1 MVQSFE
7 EFCGGTLW
15 DETRLL
21 NGSYPEFT
29 DCFQQTLLVWVPCGF
44 LWLSAPFYLY
54 HLLNIDGVTRPHS
67 FLSVAKT
74 FVSGVLFFL
83 SIIELL
89 RDANNKDDEEAN
101 KRTHNSLFVAHSLKA
116 ATYLLTVVLIYL
128 ERIRGFVTSGVLF
141 IFWFLTLVVSI
152 IPFYTLIEQDVYH
165 KDFFRFSIFY
175 VYFFLI
181 LVQFVLH
188 CFAEKITRRGYYEL
202 NTKQCLEV
210 ESSFLS
216 RLTFWWMTG
225 LIIIGY
231 KKPLE
236 EADISELHPRDKSDV
251 VIPTFDEAWK
261 KEYAKHEKI
270 REIEEELSIDKKSV
284 SYSPPAQSINR
295 EHRSSEKTPLLSRQ
309 PSVTYE
315 TGKPAKKE
323 NKGSLF
329 KVLCKIYGPSF
340 LRAWFCKFMY
350 DLMQFTSPILLS
362 ALISYTTNKNAG
374 GKNTEPEWYGY
385 TLAGAFFI
393 VSFLQST
400 FFHQNFHIGMSTG
413 MRARSAMIAAVY
425 KKSLT
430 MNNQARKTSTVGEIV
445 NLMGVDCQ
453 RLQDMSGYLWMLW
466 SAPFQI
472 VLATLLL
479 WQQLGPSVLAGLAVM
494 ILLIPINGAI
504 SVKQRNMQTAL
515 MRYKDARLKLMNEV
529 LSGIKVLKLYAW
541 EKSFQKKILDIRN
554 KELDIL
560 KRYGYLQAFST
571 FSFTCAPFLV
581 TLASFA
587 TYVLISD
594 ENYLDAQKA
603 FVSLSLF
610 NILRFPINLLPM
622 MISYVIQLNVSITRL
637 SKFLKNGDLD
647 PDSVQH
653 RPLEGVA
660 IKVEGGT
667 FSWDKELQPAL
678 KDIDLEIKD
687 GTLVA
692 VVGTVG
698 AGKSSL
704 VSSFLGEMEK
714 LNGNVNIK
722 GSIAYVPQQ
731 AWIQNATVRDNILF
745 GKEMDQCKYN
755 NVVEACAL
763 KSDFEILTGGDLTE
777 IGEKGINL
785 SGGQKQRISLARA
798 VYNNADVYMLDDPL
812 SAVDSHVG
820 KHIFKNV
827 VGREGLLQ
835 HKTRVLVT
843 HGIHWLPMVDTVVVM
858 SDGVIS
864 EMGSYEELM
873 SHEGPFAQFL
883 KAYLTQKAETEDD
896 EEEEEEDPEIQQM
909 KSKILERL
917 ESVTSDTGTATSGD
931 ESKVRKRRSKGHAKK
946 TALSRGISTFDALEC
961 KPLPT
966 PTKDKKD
973 VEKLIED
980 EKREKGK
987 VAWKVFMMYLRA
999 IGLGAAFWIFILY
1012 LLYQGAS
1019 IASNI
1024 WLSQWTDD
1032 KELQDRSKANTTEY
1046 KDRNMMFLGVYGGLG
1061 IVQGIMVL
1069 IYSLVAI
1076 LGQVRASGQ
1085 LHYDMLNNIMKAPMA
1100 FFDTTPVGRIVNRF
1114 SSDVATIDSMLP
1126 MNFRMFLGTTINT
1139 LSTLVVITY
1148 STPIFLAV
1156 VLPLAI
1162 VYYLMQKFYIPTSRQ
1177 LQRLESTTKS
1187 PIFNHFSETING
1199 ASTLRAYKEQP
1210 RFIQESLDRV
1220 DKNISFYFT
1229 KIASNRWLGWRLEFI
1244 GNLIVF
1250 SAALFAVVSN
1260 ISGGL
1265 VGLSVSYALQV
1276 TSALNSLVRNS
1287 SDLETNVVSV
1297 ERLKE
1302 YAEVETEA
1310 EWIRPFRRPPHDWPN
1325 TGACNFIDYKTR
1337 YREGLDLVIRGIS
1350 CQILGGEKVGIVGR
1364 TGAGKSSLMMA
1375 LFRLIEASDG
1385 SIVIDGQ
1392 RISDMGLHD
1401 LRSKLT
1407 ILPQDPVLFSG
1418 SLRMN
1423 LDPFDQYTDSQIWT
1437 SLEHAHLKK
1446 FVSELPE
1453 RLSHECGEGGGN
1465 LSVGQRQ
1472 LICLARTLLRK
1483 TKILV
1488 LDEATAAVDMETDEL
1503 IQKTIREEFKDCTIL
1518 TIAHRLNTIL
1528 DYDKVMVLD
1537 QGLIKEYDSPDSLLK
1552 DKTTV
1557 FYGMAKAANIVS

>member
-1 MVQSFE
+1 
-7 EFCGGTLW
+7 
-15 DETRLL
+15 
-21 NGSYPEFT
+21 
-29 DCFQQTLLVWVPCGF
+29 
-44 LWLSAPFYLY
+44 
-54 HLLNIDGVTRPHS
+54 
-67 FLSVAKT
+67 
-74 FVSGVLFFL
+74 
-83 SIIELL
+83 
-89 RDANNKDDEEAN
+89 
-101 KRTHNSLFVAHSLKA
+101 
-116 ATYLLTVVLIYL
+116 
-128 ERIRGFVTSGVLF
+128 
-141 IFWFLTLVVSI
+141 
-152 IPFYTLIEQDVYH
+152 
-165 KDFFRFSIFY
+165 
-175 VYFFLI
+175 
-181 LVQFVLH
+181 
-188 CFAEKITRRGYYEL
+188 
-202 NTKQCLEV
+202 
-210 ESSFLS
+210 
-216 RLTFWWMTG
+216 
-225 LIIIGY
+225 
-231 KKPLE
+231 
-236 EADISELHPRDKSDV
+236 
-251 VIPTFDEAWK
+251 
-261 KEYAKHEKI
+261 
-270 REIEEELSIDKKSV
+270 
-284 SYSPPAQSINR
+284 
-295 EHRSSEKTPLLSRQ
+295 
-309 PSVTYE
+309 
-315 TGKPAKKE
+315 
-323 NKGSLF
+323 
-329 KVLCKIYGPSF
+329 
-340 LRAWFCKFMY
+340 
-350 DLMQFTSPILLS
+350 
-362 ALISYTTNKNAG
+362 
-374 GKNTEPEWYGY
+374 
-385 TLAGAFFI
+385 
-393 VSFLQST
+393 
-400 FFHQNFHIGMSTG
+400 
-413 MRARSAMIAAVY
+413 
-425 KKSLT
+425 
-430 MNNQARKTSTVGEIV
+430 
-445 NLMGVDCQ
+445 
-453 RLQDMSGYLWMLW
+453 
-466 SAPFQI
+466 
-472 VLATLLL
+472 
-479 WQQLGPSVLAGLAVM
+479 
-494 ILLIPINGAI
+494 
-504 SVKQRNMQTAL
+504 
-515 MRYKDARLKLMNEV
+515 
-529 LSGIKVLKLYAW
+529 
-541 EKSFQKKILDIRN
+541 
-554 KELDIL
+554 
-560 KRYGYLQAFST
+560 
-571 FSFTCAPFLV
+571 
-581 TLASFA
+581 
-587 TYVLISD
+587 
-594 ENYLDAQKA
+594 
-603 FVSLSLF
+603 
-610 NILRFPINLLPM
+610 M

-883 KAYLTQKAETEDD
+883 KAYLTHKAETEDD

-931 ESKVRKRRSKGHAKK
+931 ESKVRKRSSKGHAKK

>member
-54 HLLNIDGVTRPHS
+54 HLLNVDGVTRPHS

-83 SIIELL
+83 SIVELL
-89 RDANNKDDEEAN
+89 RDANNKDDEEAI
-101 KRTHNSLFVAHSLKA
+101 KRTYNSLFVAHSLKS

-128 ERIRGFVTSGVLF
+128 ERIRGFITSGVLF

-152 IPFYTLIEQDVYH
+152 IPFYTLIEQD
-165 KDFFRFSIFY
+165 
-175 VYFFLI
+175 
-181 LVQFVLH
+181 
-188 CFAEKITRRGYYEL
+188 
-202 NTKQCLEV
+202 KQCLEV

-270 REIEEELSIDKKSV
+270 REKSV

-309 PSVTYE
+309 PSVTFK

-374 GKNTEPEWYGY
+374 GKNTEPEWHGY
-385 TLAGAFFI
+385 TLAGAFFV

-430 MNNQARKTSTVGEIV
+430 MNNEARKTSTVGEIV

-571 FSFTCAPFLV
+571 FSFTCAPFL
-581 TLASFA
+581 
-587 TYVLISD
+587 
-594 ENYLDAQKA
+594 
-603 FVSLSLF
+603 
-610 NILRFPINLLPM
+610 
-622 MISYVIQLNVSITRL
+622 LNVSITRL

-931 ESKVRKRRSKGHAKK
+931 ESKVRKRSSKGHAKK

-1076 LGQVRASGQ
+1076 LRQVRASGQ
-1085 LHYDMLNNIMKAPMA
+1085 LHFDMLNNIMKAPMA

-1162 VYYLMQKFYIPTSRQ
+1162 VYYLMQTVTKV
-1177 LQRLESTTKS
+1177 ESTTKS

-1199 ASTLRAYKEQP
+1199 ASTLRAYKEQS

-1250 SAALFAVVSN
+1250 SAALFAVISDN

-1276 TSALNSLVRNS
+1276 TSALNMLVRNS

-1310 EWIRPFRRPPHDWPN
+1310 EWIRPFRRPP
-1325 TGACNFIDYKTR
+1325 
-1337 YREGLDLVIRGIS
+1337 
-1350 CQILGGEKVGIVGR
+1350 
-1364 TGAGKSSLMMA
+1364 
-1375 LFRLIEASDG
+1375 
-1385 SIVIDGQ
+1385 
-1392 RISDMGLHD
+1392 
-1401 LRSKLT
+1401 
-1407 ILPQDPVLFSG
+1407 
-1418 SLRMN
+1418 
-1423 LDPFDQYTDSQIWT
+1423 
-1437 SLEHAHLKK
+1437 
-1446 FVSELPE
+1446 
-1453 RLSHECGEGGGN
+1453 
-1465 LSVGQRQ
+1465 
-1472 LICLARTLLRK
+1472 
-1483 TKILV
+1483 
-1488 LDEATAAVDMETDEL
+1488 
-1503 IQKTIREEFKDCTIL
+1503 
-1518 TIAHRLNTIL
+1518 
-1528 DYDKVMVLD
+1528 
-1537 QGLIKEYDSPDSLLK
+1537 
-1552 DKTTV
+1552 
-1557 FYGMAKAANIVS
+1557 

>member
-7 EFCGGTLW
+7 EFCGGSLW

-21 NGSYPEFT
+21 NGNYPEFT

-54 HLLNIDGVTRPHS
+54 HLLNADGVSRPHS

-83 SIIELL
+83 SIVELL
-89 RDANNKDDEEAN
+89 RDANNKDDEEAS

-116 ATYLLTVVLIYL
+116 ATFLLTILLIYL
-128 ERIRGFVTSGVLF
+128 ERIRGFITSGVLF
-141 IFWFLTLVVSI
+141 IFWLLMLVASI

-181 LVQFVLH
+181 VVQFVLH

-210 ESSFLS
+210 EASFLS

-270 REIEEELSIDKKSV
+270 REKSV
-284 SYSPPAQSINR
+284 KYSRPAQSINQ

-309 PSVTYE
+309 PSVTFK
-315 TGKPAKKE
+315 TGKPVKKE

-329 KVLCKIYGPSF
+329 KVLCKIYGPSM

-362 ALISYTTNKNAG
+362 ALIGYTTNKKS
-374 GKNTEPEWYGY
+374 GKNVQPEWHGY

-430 MNNQARKTSTVGEIV
+430 MNNEARKTSTVGEIV
-445 NLMGVDCQ
+445 NIMGVDCQ

-472 VLATLLL
+472 TLATLLL

-494 ILLIPINGAI
+494 ILLIPLNAAI

-541 EKSFQKKILDIRN
+541 EQSFQQKIIDIRN
-554 KELDIL
+554 KELGIL
-560 KRYGYLQAFST
+560 KSYGYLQAFST

-647 PDSVQH
+647 PDNVQH

-678 KDIDLEIKD
+678 KDIDLEVKE
-687 GTLVA
+687 GKLVA

-704 VSSFLGEMEK
+704 ISAFLGEMEK
-714 LNGNVNIK
+714 LNGNVNVK

-745 GKEMDQCKYN
+745 GKEMDECKYN
-755 NVVEACAL
+755 NVVESCAL

-785 SGGQKQRISLARA
+785 SGGQKQRVSLARA

-827 VGREGLLQ
+827 IGREGLLQ
-835 HKTRVLVT
+835 NKTRVLVT

-883 KAYLTQKAETEDD
+883 KAYLIQKAETEDD

-931 ESKVRKRRSKGHAKK
+931 ESKVRKRSSKGHSKK
-946 TALSRGISTFDALEC
+946 SALSRGISTFDALEC

-966 PTKDKKD
+966 PKKDKKD

-999 IGLGAAFWIFILY
+999 IGLVAAFWIFVLY

-1032 KELQDRSKANTTEY
+1032 KQLQDRSKANTTEY

-1076 LGQVRASGQ
+1076 LRQVRASAQ

-1126 MNFRMFLGTTINT
+1126 MNFRMFLGTVIGT
-1139 LSTLVVITY
+1139 LSTLVVISY
-1148 STPIFLAV
+1148 STPIFLTV

-1229 KIASNRWLGWRLEFI
+1229 RIASNRWLGWRLEFI

-1250 SAALFAVVSN
+1250 SAALFAVVSD

-1265 VGLSVSYALQV
+1265 VGLSVSYALQI
-1276 TSALNSLVRNS
+1276 TSALNMLVRNS

-1310 EWIRPFRRPPHDWPN
+1310 EWIRPFRRPPHDWPQS
-1325 TGACNFIDYKTR
+1325 GACNFMDYKTR
-1337 YREGLDLVIRGIS
+1337 YREGLDLVIRGIT
-1350 CQILGGEKVGIVGR
+1350 CQIQGGEKVGIVGR

-1418 SLRMN
+1418 TLRMN
-1423 LDPFDQYTDSQIWT
+1423 LDPFDQYADSQIWT

>member
-270 REIEEELSIDKKSV
+270 REKSV

>member
-54 HLLNIDGVTRPHS
+54 HLLNVDGVTRPHS

-74 FVSGVLFFL
+74 FISGVLFFL
-83 SIIELL
+83 SIVELL

-128 ERIRGFVTSGVLF
+128 ERIKGFITSGVLF

-175 VYFFLI
+175 VYFFLL

-225 LIIIGY
+225 LIVIGY

-236 EADISELHPRDKSDV
+236 EADISDLHPRDKSDV
-251 VIPTFDEAWK
+251 VIPAFDEAWK

-284 SYSPPAQSINR
+284 EYSQPAQSINR

-309 PSVTYE
+309 PSVTFK

-362 ALISYTTNKNAG
+362 ALISYTTKKQLKSTA
-374 GKNTEPEWYGY
+374 EPEWHGY

-430 MNNQARKTSTVGEIV
+430 MNNEARKTSTVGEIV

-472 VLATLLL
+472 VVATLLL

-704 VSSFLGEMEK
+704 ISAFLGEMEK

-745 GKEMDQCKYN
+745 GKEMDECKYN

-785 SGGQKQRISLARA
+785 SGGQKQRVSLARA
-798 VYNNADVYMLDDPL
+798 LYNNADVYMLDDPL

-835 HKTRVLVT
+835 NKTRVLVT

-931 ESKVRKRRSKGHAKK
+931 ESKVRKRSSKGHSKK

-966 PTKDKKD
+966 PIKDKKE

-1046 KDRNMMFLGVYGGLG
+1046 KNRNMMFLGVYGGLG

-1069 IYSLVAI
+1069 IYSIVAI
-1076 LGQVRASGQ
+1076 LRQVRASGQ
-1085 LHYDMLNNIMKAPMA
+1085 LHFDMLNNIMKAPMA

-1126 MNFRMFLGTTINT
+1126 MNFRMFLGTVIGT

-1199 ASTLRAYKEQP
+1199 ASTLRAYKEQQ

-1250 SAALFAVVSN
+1250 SAALFAVVSDN

-1276 TSALNSLVRNS
+1276 TSALNMLVRNS